1 VNVKIRSLD
10 YQSWRQF
17 KSEFIFDLFGD
28 ETFRSDQYLFRGQ
41 REHQWTLESSFD
53 RWFRTTFGE
62 ANGDRIDTAKRLLG
76 MFTAEATRHGHINS
90 SMSETDIVA
99 LAQHHGLPTRLLD
112 WSASPYVA
120 AFFAV
125 NEAVASGNTDGH
137 AAIWALDLRERVWDD
152 ERGVSIVN
160 ASAANVARLRSQGG
174 HFTLNRTP
182 FPTLE
187 EYVAKS
193 PGTNAAL
200 VKASVPIVEAR
211 AALADLDAMGI
222 NHAAAY
228 PEITGCVLA
237 AQARVLLTLR
247 S

>member
-1 VNVKIRSLD
+1 MKIRLLS
-10 YQSWRQF
+10 YQTWRQF
-17 KSEFIFDLFGD
+17 KSEFIFDIFGG
-28 ETFRSDQYLFRGQ
+28 ETFRPDTYLFRGQ

-53 RWFRTTFGE
+53 RWFRITFGE
-62 ANGDRIDTAKRLLG
+62 ENGDRIDIAKRLLEL
-76 MFTAEATRHGHINS
+76 FTTEATRHGHVAA

-120 AFFAV
+120 SFFAF
-125 NEAVASGNTDGH
+125 NEAVTSGSHDGS
-137 AAIWALDLRERVWDD
+137 AAIWALDLRERLWDD
-152 ERGVSIVN
+152 ERGVAVVN
-160 ASAANVARLRSQGG
+160 ASAANVARLRNQGG

-187 EYVAKS
+187 EYVDKS
-193 PGTNAAL
+193 RGTARPL
-200 VKASVPIVEAR
+200 IKASLPISEAS

-237 AQARVLLTLR
+237 AQTRILLARHA
-247 S
+247 